1 MRIAGFVVVLLFS
14 VSSCTYFRSNRLFQ
28 TDKEIISDSLLHKV
42 KLAEKTY
49 LLRKSDY
56 ITIQVF
62 TNKGEVIVDP
72 TGKIPSRYSS
82 QNGGGNNNGQNQQ
95 NYLVEKYLI
104 YDNGK
109 ADLPM
114 VGSIS
119 LEGYSLH
126 QADSLLSIGYSKYY
140 QDVFVIT
147 KCVNKRVIL
156 TGAFGS
162 KIIPLVNENMNLIEV
177 LAVTEQ
183 MGTATSNYAKFNN
196 IRLIRGDL
204 KNPNVYLID
213 LTTIEGLKQ
222 ANLKVQ
228 PNDII
233 YVEPYRRVVLES
245 FKDISP
251 IVSLLLT
258 AATLAFVILYRR

>member
-1 MRIAGFVVVLLFS
+1 MRLAGLIAFLLFS
-14 VSSCTYFRSNRLFQ
+14 ISSCTYYRSHRLFQ
-28 TDKEIISDSLLHKV
+28 TEKEVISDSILHKI

-49 LLRKSDY
+49 ILRKSDY

-72 TGKIPSRYSS
+72 TGKIPSRYNNQTNGNS
-82 QNGGGNNNGQNQQ
+82 QQNQQ

-114 VGSIS
+114 VGSIA

-140 QDVFVIT
+140 EDVFVIT
-147 KCVNKRVIL
+147 KCINKRVVL

-162 KIIPLVNENMNLIEV
+162 KVIPLVNENMNLIEV
-177 LAVTEQ
+177 LAMAEQ
-183 MGTATSNYAKFNN
+183 LGTATSNYAKFNN

-213 LTTIEGLKQ
+213 LTTIEGMKK

-233 YVEPYRRVVLES
+233 YVEPYRRILLES

-251 IVSLLLT
+251 FITLLLS
-258 AATLAFVILYRR
+258 AATLAFVVLYRR